1 MGFVGL
7 FFIALLAAA
16 ATVGLR
22 TGSLA
27 PYWPSVSR
35 TEAPMRFWT
44 VIGLCAAIGYCQ
56 NKIRH
61 RPNCL

>member
-1 MGFVGL
+1 MGVLGIFFV
-7 FFIALLAAA
+7 AALAAA

-35 TEAPMRFWT
+35 AETPRKFWT
-44 VIGLCAAIGYCQ
+44 VIGLCIAVVALNIV
-56 NKIRH
+56 N
-61 RPNCL
+61 LLAS

>member
-1 MGFVGL
+1 MGVVGL
-7 FFIALLAAA
+7 FVIALFAAA

-35 TEAPMRFWT
+35 LEAPAKFWT
-44 VIGLCAAIGYCQ
+44 VIALCVAVVVLNIVNLLTG
-56 NKIRH
+56 
-61 RPNCL
+61 

>member
-1 MGFVGL
+1 VGL
-7 FFIALLAAA
+7 VGLVFIVLLAAA

-35 TEAPMRFWT
+35 TESPKKFWT
-44 VIGLCAAIGYCQ
+44 VIGLCAAVVIV
-56 NKIRH
+56 NIV
-61 RPNCL
+61 NLLAS

>member
-1 MGFVGL
+1 MGLVHL

-35 TEAPMRFWT
+35 AGSPTKFWT
-44 VIGLCAAIGYCQ
+44 VIGLCAAVVVLNIV
-56 NKIRH
+56 K
-61 RPNCL
+61 LLAS

>member
-1 MGFVGL
+1 MSFLGV
-7 FFIALLAAA
+7 FILAAVAAA

-35 TEAPMRFWT
+35 AETPGKFWMI
-44 VIGLCAAIGYCQ
+44 VGICIALVAI
-56 NKIRH
+56 NVVNLLAR
-61 RPNCL
+61 